1 MKPPADEPFS
11 VLDFVPY
18 QFALL
23 SSRLS
28 RALAQTCA
36 DQGLT
41 LSEWRL
47 MAIIASGRSMSASD
61 VTERSTMDAV
71 AVHRAV
77 MSLLRRGFIERVAV
91 DGDKR
96 IKQLVVTPTGQRAY
110 EAIVP
115 HARQLEE
122 GLLSCLSAAEAMALR
137 RVMRRL
143 VEGRA
148 K

>member
-1 MKPPADEPFS
+1 MKPNTEETFS
-11 VLDFVPY
+11 VLEFVPY

-28 RALAQTCA
+28 RSLAQTCA
-36 DQGLT
+36 EHGLS

-47 MAIIASGRSMSASD
+47 MAVIASGRSMSASD

-77 MSLLRRGFIERVAV
+77 MSLLRRGFIERISVE
-91 DGDKR
+91 GDKR
-96 IKQLVVTPTGQRAY
+96 IKQLVVTSAGQEAY

-115 HARQLEE
+115 YARELEDT
-122 GLLSCLSAAEAMALR
+122 LLSCLSPAESMALR
-137 RVMRRL
+137 RMLRRL
-143 VEGRA
+143 VESRS
-148 K
+148 

>member
-1 MKPPADEPFS
+1 MKSSSEETFS
-11 VLDFVPY
+11 VLEFVPY

-36 DQGLT
+36 EYGLS

-47 MAIIASGRSMSASD
+47 LAVISSGRSMSASD

-77 MSLLRRGFIERVAV
+77 MSLLRRGFIERVTV
-91 DGDKR
+91 EGDKR
-96 IKQLVVTPTGQRAY
+96 VKQLIVTPEGQRAY

-115 HARQLEE
+115 YARKLEE
-122 GLLSCLSAAEAMALR
+122 DLLTLLSPAEAMALR
-137 RVMRRL
+137 RLLRRL
-143 VEGRA
+143 VESRP
-148 K
+148 

>member
-1 MKPPADEPFS
+1 MTPPADDTFS
-11 VLDFVPY
+11 VLEFMPY

-36 DQGLT
+36 EHGLT

-47 MAIIASGRSMSASD
+47 MAIIASGPSMSASD

-96 IKQLVVTPTGQRAY
+96 IKQLVVTPTGHQAY
-110 EAIVP
+110 ETIVP
-115 HARQLEE
+115 HARRLEE
-122 GLLSCLSAAEAMALR
+122 DLMSSLTAAEALALR

-143 VEGRA
+143 VEGRP